1 MIAHPQTP
9 EGGLAADLDET
20 IRSGQGG
27 GPGSSRPPALAFL
40 PDSPLVEISHLLE
53 LAQNGD
59 ESARE
64 ELLAALYEELHGIA
78 KRHMRGQPLDHTLQ
92 ATALVNEAW
101 MRMSPAR
108 SLSESRP
115 QATPTR
121 WTDRQHFL
129 ALASRA
135 MRCVLVDHARRR
147 DAVKRQKP
155 GERLA
160 LDRVL
165 VVYENR
171 ALDLEGL
178 DTALKELAT
187 FDSEMAQVVE
197 LRFFGGLD
205 MKSIADLMAMPK
217 RTLERRWTA
226 TRSWLKARIQ

>member
-1 MIAHPQTP
+1 MIAHNPTSQ
-9 EGGLAADLDET
+9 EGPPAKLDEP
-20 IRSGQGG
+20 IHNGQAGVLAFVT
-27 GPGSSRPPALAFL
+27 RPSLAFL
-40 PDSPLVEISHLLE
+40 PNAPLVEITNLLE

-59 ESARE
+59 EAARE
-64 ELLAALYEELHGIA
+64 ELLSVLYNELHGIA
-78 KRHMRGQPLDHTLQ
+78 RRHMRGQPLDHTLQ

-101 MRMSPAR
+101 MRMSPRKEKPGSNPEAA
-108 SLSESRP
+108 
-115 QATPTR
+115 QVR
-121 WTDRQHFL
+121 WSDRQHFL

-147 DAVKRQKP
+147 DALKRKKP

-165 VVYENR
+165 VIYENR

-178 DTALKELAT
+178 DAALTELEE
-187 FDSEMAQVVE
+187 FDPTMAKVVE

-205 MKSIADLMAMPK
+205 MQTVAELMEMPK
-217 RTLERRWTA
+217 RSLERRWLA